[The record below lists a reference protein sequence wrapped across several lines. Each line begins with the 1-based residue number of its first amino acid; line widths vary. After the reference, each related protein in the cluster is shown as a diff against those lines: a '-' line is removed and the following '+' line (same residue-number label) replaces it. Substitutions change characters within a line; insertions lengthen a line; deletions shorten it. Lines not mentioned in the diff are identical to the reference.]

1 MRKFYRLKILTLC
14 LTLLMAA
21 VSAYAVPAK
30 PTPIKVK
37 QADGTELT
45 IKKFGDEFFNWT
57 TTTDGY
63 NVAQKNGVYYYVN
76 VNANGTKV
84 VSNQKANQVKT
95 AQEISFLTSF
105 NNVSMASMAQGQ
117 ASAARSQRSPE
128 KLGNFPSKGKL
139 KSIILLVQYKDVKF
153 GLTDPKAA
161 FTKSLNE
168 SGYSDNG
175 GTGSAKDY
183 YADNSRGAFDGEFV
197 VEGPFTLSEDMA
209 YYGGNDANGN
219 DLRPRE
225 MAEEAVSLADA
236 TVDFSQFDYDNDGVI
251 DNVFIYYAGYNE
263 AEGGPAESIWPHRW
277 NARNSVVVD
286 GKRLDG
292 YACSS
297 EFRGTS
303 GDIQAGIGT
312 FCHEFGHVFGLHD
325 LYDTDY
331 EVNGSSPGLGAY
343 DVMTSGSYSNDGCTP
358 PLFNAL
364 QRVDIGWADPIVVD
378 KSGDFTVKTAKNG
391 DVYRI
396 NSDIEG
402 EYFLIENRLKSDI
415 VWEKFIPGSGLS
427 IMHIDRSAP
436 YMSRWNGNRVNAYAA
451 HQCAKYI
458 YANNKLAS
466 AADWA
471 SIFYKP
477 GKSWTATST
486 PKNAG
491 WSGKANPVAITS
503 IAAKGTDYVFRAV
516 RYDETSVVG
525 YVTDAMGAPVE
536 GAVITLIKSS
546 SDKASGLTLSR
557 ASDPNVYTT
566 TSDADGM
573 YSIKADPGSYVLTAS
588 KTGYSAFAKSLEVE
602 QGQYRI
608 DISLNTIE
616 QANFEKKTYQTGTAY
631 TMLNFG
637 ANPYG
642 AYTYYSAE
650 EMKKF
655 IDYDMRQAR
664 VYVLAPSTVTLKVL
678 SAKDITKVLYTK
690 QATSEDAGYVTFEI
704 AEGDL
709 PIEAGKN
716 YYVGFEVSS
725 RYTNYLAIDD
735 ATTRRA
741 NVSDIVYFSGKW
753 STISTLAGQTVPGNI
768 MIDIFMGKPADYV
781 DPVSITLPTTAN
793 VLMKGTMQL
802 TATVLPAGSNQ
813 FVEWSSN
820 NTDVA
825 TVDKTGKVIGVNE
838 GTATITAVSPINNK
852 VVAKCEVTVGEAKL
866 ASATGVVTGF
876 DDAKLVG
883 ATVTFVDRAVKTP
896 ATNTSVKSK
905 KIDPSTVVRKSAK
918 VESLS
923 AIQMV
928 TKQTVTDKDGVYS
941 MKDLYAGVGYDIY
954 VEAAEDKYDPTAFGL
969 SKGLAEGANTL
980 NLPGVLENPVF
991 GKDLHQ
997 YHTGVYT
1004 NAVGTA
1010 GESEFAIR
1018 LKKEDLVDFV
1028 GDKFLAVNFTVSDLR
1043 QPFAVVAIYYGDA
1056 LKPVTADY
1064 AMIGTGLNRMMLDGL
1079 EAGIPADMDIVIGV
1093 TVDGRMGMDNAAK
1106 AEDGGNLIWA
1116 DNTWTPVSE
1125 MGDFTGN
1132 WMIGVYT
1139 EDAEPTP
1146 VEAFEIVVPKDQ
1158 VLTVGSEMQLDA
1170 TYAPW
1175 NATYIIP
1182 AWTSS
1187 NEKLATI
1194 DENGLVKGIAE
1205 GTVTITA
1212 TAKDKN
1218 GIVATLEL
1226 PVVLKQAITGK
1237 VTNVEG
1243 GIGAGAKLRFLPI
1256 TKSEVGSGSFKAISY
1271 QDVATKADII
1281 ETVAND
1287 KGVYDVEIPEGD
1299 YRVEVSSEGCVD
1311 VKEMITITKGLNVKD
1326 FNLITRFFTTSV
1338 EHSYSDKTQKNAVG
1352 AGGASFGA
1360 FAKWSSKDLKD
1371 PKDTKITRITAIL
1384 ATACDIEMMIL
1395 IDGNINKPVYKKAV
1409 KVTSPGQVVLS
1420 LTPEEAVT
1428 IEAGKEIYVGY
1439 ILKEGYGD
1447 SVFPAST
1454 GSNATVDGKG
1464 NMLYDGGWMTLKAAG
1479 LEGNWMVSM
1488 YTQTAEQ
1495 IKGVEMVAGQI
1506 DANLSWN
1513 AAGFTQFKVSYNE
1526 KVEGATPVVAELD
1539 QAKFVFTNLK
1549 PGTTYEYVVVGVPT
1563 EEGAKELEL
1572 VKSEF
1577 QTIDKVVSTPIVYLT
1592 KNTYSVGEMLILK
1605 AINIEGDEKITWYLN
1620 DVEQDY
1626 LEVNLTKKGS
1636 FVIKSK
1642 IEKAGQ
1648 KTVYTV
1654 KQIVVN

>member
-1 MRKFYRLKILTLC
+1 MRKFYRFKILTLC
-14 LTLLMAA
+14 LTLLFAA

-63 NVAQKNGVYYYVN
+63 NVAQKNGVYYYAN

-84 VSNQKANQVKT
+84 ASNQKANQVKT
-95 AQEISFLTSF
+95 AQEISFLSSF
-105 NNVSMASMAQGQ
+105 NNVSMTSIAK
-117 ASAARSQRSPE
+117 SAATAARQQGSPE
-128 KLGNFPSKGKL
+128 KLLGNFPSKGKI
-139 KSIILLVQYKDVKF
+139 KSIVLLAQYKDVKF
-153 GLTDPKAA
+153 GLTDPKVA
-161 FTKSLNE
+161 FTRSLNE
-168 SGYSDNG
+168 AGYSDNG

-183 YADNSRGAFDGEFV
+183 YADNSRGAFDGEFIV
-197 VEGPFTLSEDMA
+197 AGPYTLDQDML
-209 YYGGNDANGN
+209 YYGNKGNNAYQ
-219 DLRPRE
+219 
-225 MAEEAVSLADA
+225 MAEEAVVLASKDG
-236 TVDFSQFDYDNDGVI
+236 VDFSQFDYDNDGVI
-251 DNVFIYYAGYNE
+251 DNVFIYYPGCNP
-263 AEGGPAESIWPHRW
+263 AEGGSEENIWPHKGYV
-277 NARNSVVVD
+277 RNNIIVN
-286 GKRLDG
+286 GKRLEG

-297 EFRGTS
+297 EYRGATE
-303 GDIQAGIGT
+303 GIQAGIGT

-331 EVNGSSPGLGAY
+331 ETNGSAPGLGAY
-343 DVMTSGSYSNDGCTP
+343 DVMTSGSYNNSGCTP

-364 QRVDIGWADPIVVD
+364 QRVDIGWTVPIIVD
-378 KSGDFTVKTAKNG
+378 KSGDFPVKTAKNG

-396 NSDIEG
+396 NTDIEG
-402 EYFLIENRLKSDI
+402 EYFLIENRLKNDI
-415 VWEKFIPGSGLS
+415 IWEQFIPGSGFS

-436 YMSRWNGNRVNAYAA
+436 YLSRWNGNRVNADAS

-458 YANNKLAS
+458 YANNKVPQS
-466 AADWA
+466 VADWA
-471 SIFYKP
+471 SIFYTK

-491 WSGKANPVAITS
+491 WSGKANPVAITA
-503 IAAKGTDYVFRAV
+503 IATQGTDYVFRAA
-516 RYDETSVVG
+516 RYEETSVIGAVID
-525 YVTDAMGAPVE
+525 VMGAPIE
-536 GAVITLIKSS
+536 GVVVTMIKSNS
-546 SDKASGLTLSR
+546 AKTSGLALMR
-557 ASDPNVYTT
+557 ASDPNVYTAT
-566 TSDADGM
+566 TNAKGE
-573 YSIKADPGSYVLTAS
+573 YLIKADPGSYVVTAA
-588 KTGYSAFAKSLEVE
+588 KTGYSAFAKAVEVE

-616 QANFEKKTYQTGTAY
+616 QANFEKKTYQTGIAN

-637 ANPYG
+637 ASPYG

-690 QATSEDAGYVTFEI
+690 QATSTDAGYVTFEI

-725 RYTNYLAIDD
+725 RYVNYLAIDN

-741 NVSDIVYFSGKW
+741 NVSDIVYFDRKW
-753 STISTLAGQTVPGNI
+753 STVSALAGQTVAGNV
-768 MIDIFMGKPADYV
+768 MIDIFMGKPATYV
-781 DPVSITLPTTAN
+781 EPTSITLPTTSN
-793 VLMKGTMQL
+793 VLMKGTLQL
-802 TATVLPAGSNQ
+802 SATVLPAGSNQ
-813 FVEWSSN
+813 LVEWSSN
-820 NTDVA
+820 NIDVA
-825 TVDKTGKVIGVNE
+825 TVDKTGRVIGVNE
-838 GTATITAVSPINNK
+838 GTATISATSIVSNK

-883 ATVTFVDRAVKTP
+883 ATVTFVDRVVKSP
-896 ATNTSVKSK
+896 AKNTSVKAK
-905 KIDPSTVVRKSAK
+905 KIDPSTVAK
-918 VESLS
+918 KTANVESLS
-923 AIQMV
+923 AIQMI
-928 TKQTVTDKDGVYS
+928 TKQTITDKDGVYS
-941 MKDLYAGVGYDIY
+941 MKGLYAGVGYDVY
-954 VEAAEDKYDPTAFGL
+954 VEAVEEKYDPTAFGL
-969 SKGLAEGANTL
+969 SRGLVEGANTL
-980 NLPGVLENPVF
+980 DLPGVLENPVF
-991 GKDLHQ
+991 GKDLHK
-997 YHTGVYT
+997 YHSGVYT

-1043 QPFAVVAIYYGDA
+1043 QAFAVVAIYYGDA

-1064 AMIGTGLNRMMLDGL
+1064 AMIGQGLNRIMLDGL
-1079 EAGIPADMDIVIGV
+1079 DAGIPADMDIVIGV
-1093 TVDGRMGMDNAAK
+1093 TVDGRMGMDNATK

-1116 DNTWTPVSE
+1116 DDTWTPVSE
-1125 MGDFTGN
+1125 MGDFNGN

-1139 EDAEPTP
+1139 EDADPTP

-1158 VLTVGSEMQLDA
+1158 VLTVGSEIQLGA
-1170 TYAPW
+1170 AYSPW

-1182 AWTSS
+1182 TWTSS
-1187 NEKLATI
+1187 DEKLATI
-1194 DENGLVKGIAE
+1194 DANGLVKGISE

-1212 TAKDKN
+1212 TAKDES
-1218 GIVATLEL
+1218 GIVATIEL

-1256 TKSEVGSGSFKAISY
+1256 TKSEVGSGTFKSISY

-1281 ETVAND
+1281 ETVADD
-1287 KGVYDVEIPEGD
+1287 KGAYDVEVPVGD

-1311 VKEMITITKGLNVKD
+1311 AKELITITKGLNVKD
-1326 FNLITRFFTTSV
+1326 FNLLTRFFTTST
-1338 EHSYSDKTQKNAVG
+1338 EHSYSDKTQKSAVG
-1352 AGGASFGA
+1352 AGDSAFGA

-1371 PKDTKITRITAIL
+1371 PKDTKITRITAQF
-1384 ATACDIEMMIL
+1384 AGACEIEMMIL
-1395 IDGNINKPVYKKAV
+1395 INGNINKPAYKKAV
-1409 KVTSPGQVVLS
+1409 SVSGPTQVVLS
-1420 LTPEEAVT
+1420 LTPEEAVL
-1428 IEAGKEIYVGY
+1428 IEEGKEVYVGY
-1439 ILKEGYGD
+1439 ILKEGYGET
-1447 SVFPAST
+1447 FPAST

-1464 NMLYDGGWMTLKAAG
+1464 NMIYMGGWSTLKNEG

-1513 AAGFTQFKVSYNE
+1513 AAGFTQFRISYNE
-1526 KVEGATPVVAELD
+1526 KADGATPIVAELD
-1539 QAKFVFTNLK
+1539 QPKFFFTNLK
-1549 PGTTYEYVVVGVPT
+1549 PGTAYEYEVVGIPT
-1563 EEGAKELEL
+1563 EDGAKELQL
-1572 VKSEF
+1572 VASEF
-1577 QTIDKVVSTPIVYLT
+1577 KTLAKVIDTPMVYLT

-1605 AINIEGDEKITWYLN
+1605 AINIAGDEKVTWYIN

-1642 IEKAGQ
+1642 IEKTGA